1 VTSRSLWSR
10 YDRHFVGIMRSV
22 RWRRF
27 ITVAN
32 ISESFYLQGG
42 GKNQLAQIW
51 NKITTLSL
59 LALCAMLVVKTQH
72 FWQTPSLAPRN
83 VRRILVRGVNAPLP
97 PELTQFAPTCGR
109 PSPQNVQQVS
119 DFSQMLS
126 TILPGNSGLIR
137 LQQTPAPAREPWAY
151 ICSRRIVIHFS

>member
-1 VTSRSLWSR
+1 MTSQSLWSR

-59 LALCAMLVVKTQH
+59 LALCAMLVVKNST
-72 FWQTPSLAPRN
+72 FLAN
-83 VRRILVRGVNAPLP
+83 SQL
-97 PELTQFAPTCGR
+97 
-109 PSPQNVQQVS
+109 SPQERPQ
-119 DFSQMLS
+119 DF
-126 TILPGNSGLIR
+126 G
-137 LQQTPAPAREPWAY
+137 
-151 ICSRRIVIHFS
+151 